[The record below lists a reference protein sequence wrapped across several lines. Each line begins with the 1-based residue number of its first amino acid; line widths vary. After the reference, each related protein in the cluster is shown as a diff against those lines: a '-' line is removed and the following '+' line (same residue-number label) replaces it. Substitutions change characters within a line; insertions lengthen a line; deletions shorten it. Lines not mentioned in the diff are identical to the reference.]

1 MAIWIMKGSLIIPKK
16 NGIGTEKYID
26 GSVYEGNFINEEKSG
41 QGKYTFPNGEYYE
54 GNFKNDLYEG
64 EGDIKDN
71 SILEKWKEMESVN
84 IEMGQF
90 IKKYVG
96 RVKQGEGTYIW
107 NNGQNFIGNWLNN
120 ELFGNGILTANE
132 NKYEVVY
139 QFGKIISPRNIQR
152 I

>member
-90 IKKYVG
+90 IKENML
-96 RVKQGEGTYIW
+96 GE
-107 NNGQNFIGNWLNN
+107 
-120 ELFGNGILTANE
+120 
-132 NKYEVVY
+132 
-139 QFGKIISPRNIQR
+139 
-152 I
+152 